1 MPTQDKLP
9 ILIICTIIPPEQ
21 GTGQIPESPG
31 LHGRKREVGKTLKL
45 ATSAVMVPTFCAKST
60 PPPIISA
67 RVSKVKY
74 HNKWQTFRSCY
85 GVGNIS
91 TTSLIKSLC
100 VCVMCP
106 DGKAKGVDNT
116 QAQVVTGCAHLCT
129 VLVRLAAVHELH
141 WLFAVCAGWHGDGT
155 EIALLRECLHWHFT
169 GHPTYSSKESGGV

>member
-31 LHGRKREVGKTLKL
+31 ATWEKERGGKNIETCHQRSDGANFLCQKY
-45 ATSAVMVPTFCAKST
+45 
-60 PPPIISA
+60 PPPIITA

-116 QAQVVTGCAHLCT
+116 QAQVVTGCAHFCT